1 MEIEGSIKEI
11 FQTQSFDSGF
21 TKREFVVTTKEQYPQ
36 DIKLELI
43 KDRCD
48 LVDAYKK
55 GDQVKV
61 QFNLRGNEYNGKYF
75 VNLQAWRIEA
85 FTAGAKASAGS
96 GASASSADP
105 FADAGFPSEPVFDS
119 NNNAGGG
126 DDNDD
131 LPF

>member
-1 MEIEGSIKEI
+1 MEVEGSIKEI
-11 FQTQSFDSGF
+11 FEMQTFGSGF

-55 GDQVKV
+55 GDNVKV

-85 FTAGAKASAGS
+85 LNSAPATGGS
-96 GASASSADP
+96 SATSADP
-105 FADAGFPSEPVFDS
+105 FADAGFPSEPTMDNNPSS
-119 NNNAGGG
+119 NRSE
-126 DDNDD
+126 DDDI

>member
-11 FQTQSFDSGF
+11 FEQQNFDSGF
-21 TKREFVVTTKEQYPQ
+21 SKREFVVTTKEQYPQ

-48 LVDAYKK
+48 LISPYKK

-61 QFNLRGNEYNGKYF
+61 QFNLRGNEYNGRYF
-75 VNLQAWRIEA
+75 VNLQAWKIDQL
-85 FTAGAKASAGS
+85 SAGS
-96 GASASSADP
+96 NSTGGSASADP
-105 FADAGFPSEPVFDS
+105 FADAGFPAEEPQTTSGGSS
-119 NNNAGGG
+119 NEMPE
-126 DDNDD
+126 DD

>member
-1 MEIEGSIKEI
+1 MEVEGSIKEV
-11 FQTQSFDSGF
+11 FEMQTFGSGF

-48 LVDAYKK
+48 LIDAYKK
-55 GDQVKV
+55 GDNVKV

-75 VNLQAWRIEA
+75 VNLQAWRIETLNA
-85 FTAGAKASAGS
+85 ASAATAGSS
-96 GASASSADP
+96 SASSADP
-105 FADAGFPSEPVFDS
+105 FADAGFPSEPTIDNNQS
-119 NNNAGGG
+119 NSGGE
-126 DDNDD
+126 DDDI

>member
-61 QFNLRGNEYNGKYF
+61 HFNLRGNEYNGKYF
-75 VNLQAWRIEA
+75 VNLQAWRIETL
-85 FTAGAKASAGS
+85 TAGKSSTGAQAQPSS
-96 GASASSADP
+96 GDP
-105 FADAGFPSEPVFDS
+105 FADAGFPSDPIAS
-119 NNNAGGG
+119 GNNGGGG
-126 DDNDD
+126 DEFDD

>member
-1 MEIEGSIKEI
+1 MEVEGSIKEI
-11 FQTQSFDSGF
+11 FELQTFGSGF

-48 LVDAYKK
+48 LIDAYKK
-55 GDQVKV
+55 GDNVKV

-75 VNLQAWRIEA
+75 VNLQAWRIETLNNA
-85 FTAGAKASAGS
+85 TAAAGNNAPS
-96 GASASSADP
+96 TDP
-105 FADAGFPSEPVFDS
+105 FADAGFPSEPTIDS
-119 NNNAGGG
+119 NPSYSGGE
-126 DDNDD
+126 DDDI